1 MAAEKN
7 LQEPVTFEEV
17 SVSLTEEKEFALDP
31 YLFALNGNNI
41 QQYCT
46 MLSWLAPANMEC
58 WELYSPN
65 FWKAKAPPPL
75 AFPAQSLLPTV
86 ASQEFLGKPTTEL
99 QNPKPEMFLETE
111 QGPAMPL
118 SLVQVAEE
126 FEVLPSS
133 YPGDGAVPTEQSE
146 PLWPGSTTPL
156 VRLQYNFVRES
167 EGGILRGKPS
177 DDLIDLQ
184 TRSWEATGGNL
195 SMSPGHP
202 DMFRESEASVP
213 QEKGSQQ
220 PTATCFAA
228 VEQNQGTVPWGYEQ
242 SSTQDDIKCNALPGN
257 NARREGCCCDRG
269 TREALQTG
277 VSHRPSSNMG
287 DGFHEPLSF
296 RVHKGVLTK
305 KAPKLCP
312 NCGRKLSLGL
322 NPAAH
327 PLAPSKEKSFQCPDC
342 GHQLRFCTG
351 VPKHQADPA
360 DDWEGLFS
368 QLSLGPLPNQM
379 GAGVEKPFK
388 CPDCRKG
395 FSHRSS
401 IRRHQRLHKKE
412 NTSPDFGQ
420 ERNSGLG
427 PKLLMHPK
435 SKPVQHPSDRMGS
448 IPSSPPKPSCLHNP
462 RFPALSGDSGQGG
475 SVASEAP
482 SDRASA
488 EKPFLCPDCG
498 KTFSVKS
505 TVLRHQMLHWAQRPF
520 KCSYCDK
527 SYIQKSHLKRHE
539 QMKHGCPR
547 LEGVGALTQPQGAS
561 ASPKVVQCY
570 FTEKTSAPE
579 GLSEELDV
587 VVLSEWWLLR
597 KTVSAGTP
605 QRGQEA
611 GLSHLWQ

>member
-1 MAAEKN
+1 MWGSILGDHPTNVGHAH
-7 LQEPVTFEEV
+7 QELRLRATAKRTGAREAKLRESNRFPPRKWVAHTSPVTEA
-17 SVSLTEEKEFALDP
+17 TC
-31 YLFALNGNNI
+31 GNLPRRLGCSMGRPWGA
-41 QQYCT
+41 QQT
-46 MLSWLAPANMEC
+46 S
-58 WELYSPN
+58 
-65 FWKAKAPPPL
+65 
-75 AFPAQSLLPTV
+75 
-86 ASQEFLGKPTTEL
+86 
-99 QNPKPEMFLETE
+99 
-111 QGPAMPL
+111 
-118 SLVQVAEE
+118 
-126 FEVLPSS
+126 PSS
-133 YPGDGAVPTEQSE
+133 SQSAGEHGQGNESPFICSRDGAVPTEQSE

-547 LEGVGALTQPQGAS
+547 SGS
-561 ASPKVVQCY
+561 CS
-570 FTEKTSAPE
+570 
-579 GLSEELDV
+579 
-587 VVLSEWWLLR
+587 
-597 KTVSAGTP
+597 
-605 QRGQEA
+605 
-611 GLSHLWQ
+611 